1 MINVTDFIEEA
12 TGKKYVTKLFNIF
25 NNGAVFY

>member
-25 NNGAVFY
+25 FKNNGFY